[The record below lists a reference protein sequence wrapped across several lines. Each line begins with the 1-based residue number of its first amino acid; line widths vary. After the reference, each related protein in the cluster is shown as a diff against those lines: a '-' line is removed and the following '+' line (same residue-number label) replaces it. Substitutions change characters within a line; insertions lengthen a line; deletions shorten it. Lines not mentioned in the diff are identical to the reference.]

1 MRVIT
6 IGRSSQNEIR
16 ILDPKVSR
24 HHLQIIQNDDG
35 TYIINDLGSTNGT
48 FVNGT
53 KISGENALGPDDVV
67 RIGNTVLPWKSY
79 FNSAPERVEP
89 PAEVRESADKEIGSA
104 IPTPEINDK
113 SQDARSTDYHD
124 LIKILL
130 WFILVISALAL
141 AYNLLSLTDAA
152 SSKRFISKFLS
163 RLGLFLTIICNI
175 TSIVSAFLIYK
186 PKQLFGAK
194 LFLYALGL
202 GVVANLLGG
211 GSLLP
216 ALLGALVEGGLLY
229 GFLFIKNRQGYTGWE
244 VLNPDFY
251 RSMRKFLGI
260 K

>member
-24 HHLQIIQNDDG
+24 HHLQIIQKDDG
-35 TYIINDLGSTNGT
+35 TYYINDLGSTNGT

-53 KISGENALGPDDVV
+53 KISGENTLGPDDVV

-79 FNSAPERVEP
+79 FNSTPEREEP
-89 PAEVRESADKEIGSA
+89 HAEARESADKEIGSA

-113 SQDARSTDYHD
+113 SQDARGTEYHD
-124 LIKILL
+124 LIKVLL

-141 AYNLLSLTDAA
+141 AYNLLDLVGAS

-163 RLGLFLTIICNI
+163 RLGLLLTIICNI
-175 TSIVSAFLIYK
+175 ANIVSAYLIYK

-202 GVVANLLGG
+202 GIVASLLGG
-211 GSLLP
+211 GSLIT
-216 ALLGALVEGGLLY
+216 ALFTALVEGGLLY